1 MPPFAHTNKQQHN
14 QNSESKEDYDLNDW
28 PLHELIDTVYMKCL
42 LYTSEEDLRKFLT
55 NQLKE
60 PPNASHD
67 KREVNCFKLPNHCNV
82 EECETVLRQFRKYSD
97 MVSLY
102 KSHNQYRKALELMKS
117 KHKQLMVLQK

>member
-1 MPPFAHTNKQQHN
+1 MELCKN
-14 QNSESKEDYDLNDW
+14 DYDWNDW
-28 PLHELIDTVYMKCL
+28 PLCELIDTVSMKC
-42 LYTSEEDLRKFLT
+42 YYIHQKKIKKILT

-60 PPNASHD
+60 SPNASHDKHD